1 MRLLLADEQ
10 TYATAEEELS
20 MTRTDIVT
28 AARWT
33 LGLDGRSASGRRLR
47 AGLCDAAAVF
57 WILRL
62 AQIVGAL

>member
-1 MRLLLADEQ
+1 
-10 TYATAEEELS
+10 